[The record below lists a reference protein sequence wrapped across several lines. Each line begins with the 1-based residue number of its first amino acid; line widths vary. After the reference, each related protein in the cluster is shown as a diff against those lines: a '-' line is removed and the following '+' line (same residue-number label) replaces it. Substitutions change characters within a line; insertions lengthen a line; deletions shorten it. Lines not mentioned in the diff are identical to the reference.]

1 MSRRVSWRITYLK
14 VVRVEPSTAYLLDQE
29 AELEEV
35 PAMRIPAS
43 KVQPKDMDTAGLM
56 LCTARR
62 IGRPRE

>member
-43 KVQPKDMDTAGLM
+43 KVQPKDMDTVSLM